1 MKKSGKF
8 YKSMCKVGCIGF
20 GGGSALIPVIEQEVI
35 REQKIDAR
43 KNYDKDV
50 MIASITPGSLTVK
63 LASSLGG
70 RNFGIFGMLSG
81 AFLMAAPGAVFTIL
95 CLSILTFAQER
106 ILSAVQKV
114 SIGVSAFIVCLLLE
128 YVMQMLKSCRK
139 EGTER
144 VQKASFLML
153 AVFVLTCGKNIYQLL
168 GLEKTPVFAIS
179 TVYILLSAFF
189 FVFSLQGEVKGKM
202 LIPVFGL
209 IFLFYLIHGKAGII
223 SNPYAIWIIHGLMII
238 LSVRGL
244 WKEFHKDKK
253 KKKYKKIPYK
263 EVVAWLVFLI
273 AALIAACLIEPQ
285 MLIFAGE
292 SMVSALFSFGG
303 GSAYLTVADGFFVD
317 GGWITAEQ
325 FYGQIVNVV
334 NILPGSVLNKVLVA
348 VAFYAGVN
356 SGMGWQIVMAFVL
369 VAFVISVAVSCAVFH
384 LLYALYDRFE
394 IMRVFKLIH
403 RWIRPIVA
411 GMLLNIILTMV
422 NQCIHTAEALS
433 VSAAGVVG
441 YLLVFSV
448 MNLKLMK
455 KVKPYVLIVG
465 DVVFVLVLLGVL

>member
-1 MKKSGKF
+1 
-8 YKSMCKVGCIGF
+8 MCKVGCIGF

-35 REQKIDAR
+35 REQKMDSH

-70 RNFGIFGMLSG
+70 RNFKIPGMMSG
-81 AFLMAAPGAVFTIL
+81 AFLMAAPGAVFAIL
-95 CLSILTFAQER
+95 CLTILTFAQER
-106 ILSAVQKV
+106 ILSTVQKL
-114 SIGVSAFIVCLLLE
+114 SIGVSAFIVALLLE
-128 YVMQMLKSCRK
+128 YIMQTLKSCKK

-168 GLEKTPVFAIS
+168 GLERMPIFAVS

-189 FVFSLQGEVKGKM
+189 LVFALQGEIRGKM
-202 LIPVFGL
+202 LVPVFVL
-209 IFLFYLIHGKAGII
+209 ILLFYLIHGKAHII
-223 SNPYAIWIIHGLMII
+223 SSHYAIWTVHTLMIALAI
-238 LSVRGL
+238 RGL
-244 WKEFHKDKK
+244 WKEFHSDKK
-253 KKKYKKIPYK
+253 KKSYKKIRFH
-263 EVVAWLVFLI
+263 EVKAWLILLAI
-273 AALIAACLIEPQ
+273 ALVISVMAEPEIFSFACQSI
-285 MLIFAGE
+285 
-292 SMVSALFSFGG
+292 VSAMFSFGG

-334 NILPGSVLNKVLVA
+334 NILPGSVLNKTLVA
-348 VAFYAGVN
+348 VGFYAGVN
-356 SGMGWQIVMAFVL
+356 SGEGWQIIAVYVL

-384 LLYALYDRFE
+384 LLYTLYDRFE
-394 IMRVFKLIH
+394 IMQVFKMIH

-411 GMLLNIILTMV
+411 GMLMNIILTMV
-422 NQCIHTAEALS
+422 NQCISTATEIGTS
-433 VSAAGVVG
+433 IIGVVV

-448 MNLKLMK
+448 VNLKLMK
-455 KVKPYVLIVG
+455 KVRPYFLIIG
-465 DVVFVLVLLGVL
+465 DVVCIFVLLGILG